1 MTYILPC
8 CLPQEL
14 KDKNENGEEDKT
26 AKKL

>member
-8 CLPQEL
+8 FLRQKL